1 MPIHS
6 RPVEPVTRLF
16 SPECHIRG
24 KGSGYGKPGGHPL
37 ISRFSRKENSFSS
50 FPVSPDFSRG
60 PATSSPQRSPGPC
73 AYPFKKLSFHL
84 QFIFGL
90 RLYTSHRQLDK
101 ACLYRNLKTCHT
113 GGIIQL
119 RVGVVPK
126 CRHSPFGGKKNLTL
140 SRFRYPVSCVGAT
153 DKSPLRLIINK
164 GAVTSASFLDNP
176 TV

>member
-37 ISRFSRKENSFSS
+37 ISRFSRRENSFSS

-101 ACLYRNLKTCHT
+101 ACLYRNLKTCQAD
-113 GGIIQL
+113 GIIQL
-119 RVGVVPK
+119 CVRGCLKRYWNTLRFIHKLVVWATGDV
-126 CRHSPFGGKKNLTL
+126 RQHAL
-140 SRFRYPVSCVGAT
+140 PVHLGLLMS
-153 DKSPLRLIINK
+153 N
-164 GAVTSASFLDNP
+164 
-176 TV
+176 